1 VGGMTTDFAPP
12 PSPGLLPA
20 SRGGGA
26 RTDRALRIGFATV
39 ALAALLLL
47 AAEGAARV
55 VFTAPPPLYVRHS
68 LLGPTLAPGT
78 SFERLSIDE
87 PPVLF
92 KLEIDS
98 LGFRGRRMKQAAK
111 APGTYRIFFLGASTV
126 ENALL
131 PEERTFP
138 GRTDDALNEHYKGA
152 PPVEVA
158 NCGVAGTGIEYAEG
172 MLVHRVLPL
181 EPDLCVFLVGH
192 NAWFATLNSDWD
204 PGAPSSPEMPP
215 TFKDWL
221 TGASRLVAL
230 LDARKRA
237 RSAREDNKRDW
248 YQSHQRD
255 RRAIGFTPP
264 KVDVLRGLP
273 YFRAQLHRIALLCK
287 DAGVAC
293 AFMTQ
298 PNLYKDAMK
307 PEEEAALVGA
317 VLPDGQNLETPVL
330 KKGLD
335 AFNEAIREECSKES
349 VILIDAAREVPQDLE
364 HFIDDVHMTS
374 AGNDAVAR
382 SVLRAIQKDGKLPRP

>member
-1 VGGMTTDFAPP
+1 MRGGERET
-12 PSPGLLPA
+12 PSPREG
-20 SRGGGA
+20 RV
-26 RTDRALRIGFATV
+26 DRALRLGFA
-39 ALAALLLL
+39 ALGLAAALLGL
-47 AAEGAARV
+47 AEGAARIF
-55 VFTAPPPLYVRHS
+55 FTAPSPLYVHHP

-92 KLEIDS
+92 RVEINA
-98 LGFRGRRMKQAAK
+98 LGFRGKRMKTEAK
-111 APGTYRIFFLGASTV
+111 PAGTYRIFFLGASTV

-172 MLVHRVLPL
+172 MLLHRVLPL

-192 NAWFATLNSDWD
+192 NAWFATINSDWD
-204 PGAPSSPEMPP
+204 PAAPPLPEIPP

-221 TGASRLVAL
+221 TGASRLVAV

-248 YQSHQRD
+248 YESHRKD
-255 RRAIGFTPP
+255 RRAVPFTPP
-264 KVDVLRGLP
+264 RVDVLRGLP
-273 YFRAQLHRIALLCK
+273 YFRTQLHRIALLCK

-298 PNLYKDAMK
+298 PNLYKDSMK
-307 PEEEAALVGA
+307 PEEEATLVGA
-317 VLPDGQNLETPVL
+317 RLPDGQNLETPVL

-335 AFNEAIREECSKES
+335 GFNEAIREACSKEG

-364 HFIDDVHMTS
+364 HFIDDVHLTS
-374 AGNDAVAR
+374 AGNEAVAR
-382 SVLRAIQKDGKLPRP
+382 SVLQAIQKDGKLPRP